1 MTLFINSFQKL
12 MKWYFTIIYISIMSI
27 VSIVLGF
34 VLKYEIY
41 EKQLSTQTQL
51 SSTIGIY
58 YILIFMWVLGIPFLI
73 MMTSKGISLL
83 ANEFQEGTMS
93 LLVSTKIS
101 RTKIVL
107 SKWLALY
114 ITTLLLG
121 TLAIILNLSII
132 YFVSGMS
139 SFILNQLIQA
149 IPNLIYYL
157 LFIGF
162 IFTTLSIL
170 MSLLVKSK
178 VLASITMITIIILIF
193 LIIPLFKSF
202 LTVYYEDYYLYLFD
216 LNYQLGL
223 IYNYFISKSNIEL
236 TPSIQNILGMFIGIF
251 DLDTMVDLDLLAISD
266 TALLSKAS
274 VRNYLN
280 VRDLLLGWSF
290 TGFMSLI
297 LSIIIL
303 QKKDVI

>member
-1 MTLFINSFQKL
+1 
-12 MKWYFTIIYISIMSI
+12 MSI

-251 DLDTMVDLDLLAISD
+251 DLDTMVDSDLLAISD